1 MLGTDR
7 RPHFSDVW
15 KQIACQIVGV
25 YTGTKGFTLA
35 DQMGGLLWLK
45 GWWLSNYRSFV
56 PYLYNILSQKQA
68 NKKPPEI
75 CKVFREI
82 FCTISIVIRS
92 VSIKFDEEKIR
103 LCAALL
109 KLKIVHKS
117 ASSLEK

>member
-15 KQIACQIVGV
+15 KQIECQIVGV
-25 YTGTKGFTLA
+25 YTATKGFTLV
-35 DQMGGLLWLK
+35 DQMGGLLWS
-45 GWWLSNYRSFV
+45 SNYRSFV
-56 PYLYNILSQKQA
+56 PCLYNILSQKQA

-92 VSIKFDEEKIR
+92 VNIKFDEEKIR